1 MPEDHADV
9 KVWFELQPE
18 AGWPPA
24 VAESLWARSVGIDLY
39 ELRNVPWFACGYA
52 FGDIVRTAPGEHG
65 EPVALQQVDWSG
77 RYTVRV
83 IPLGDS
89 PDLDAITEIVA
100 QFAALGAE
108 CEGALPAHRLVALDI
123 PPTADVARI
132 KELLIDGEASEKWG
146 YDEGC
151 IDDHWREL

>member
-1 MPEDHADV
+1 MADDAADA
-9 KVWFELQPE
+9 KVWFELE
-18 AGWPPA
+18 SEDGWPP
-24 VAESLWARSVGIDLY
+24 VGSESLWARAVGPDIY

-52 FGDIVRTAPGEHG
+52 FEDIVRTAPGVEG
-65 EPVALQQVDWSG
+65 EPVVLQQVEWSG

-89 PDLDAITEIVA
+89 PDRDAVGDVVQ

-108 CEGALPAHRLVALDI
+108 CEGALPAYRLVALDI
-123 PPTADVARI
+123 PQTADLARI
-132 KELLIDGEASEKWG
+132 KELLINGEAAERWG

-151 IDDHWREL
+151 VDDRWRDL